1 MSVSKSLKLLVLSIA
16 FLLTET
22 CLSFASETLNS
33 VIFTGNT
40 KVSVKDLQKTVRP
53 FLHKDI
59 SAKTLNDLKIAVTRL
74 YTSKGYSLSRAVI
87 PPQDIQNGVVKVQV
101 IEGKY
106 NKITVHNKS
115 RVSDKLI
122 DATVAN
128 LKPGDVFNYNTLDT
142 DMSLLRAM
150 PGTSVT
156 SFLSPGSIPG
166 TTDTTVNVDRTPMLN
181 ANIGINDYGMAY
193 TGQLMLTVDGSLNNI
208 FHEGDTFSIVNA
220 ASSLGFNTAMVSYD
234 TILNRYGTHVGA
246 SYGATEYNV
255 GTGINVF
262 SQGINASAAAAL
274 GASGYSQIASL
285 WVTQPIIKR
294 QNTDLTSRLDADKY
308 FLSDTYNQSAGAVDD
323 RTITALTG
331 SLMYTGTGTT
341 GVTTANLA
349 YEWYTLQLTGGN
361 PSLNPFGLT
370 TPGTRDIWKTDV
382 TRTQQLP
389 GDGNSLFFNLGGM
402 FSNGQLDPAMEYT
415 LGGESNLRGYAMAV
429 LFGDS
434 GYDMNAEFRHVVQSV
449 HTGQLMLTAF
459 FDDAGVS
466 LNNVSWLNLMSP
478 GVGANYTYGK
488 WKGNVEVGTPVGNV
502 PSIVGGYSP
511 VQVWFSLSRSF
522 SAF

>member
-1 MSVSKSLKLLVLSIA
+1 MSLVFSN
-16 FLLTET
+16 T
-22 CLSFASETLNS
+22 SFASASETING
-33 VIFTGNT
+33 FTFTDKT
-40 KVSVKDLQKTVRP
+40 KIPAPVLQKLISP
-53 FLHKDI
+53 FLHKEI
-59 SAKTLNDLKIAVTRL
+59 SPDTLNSIKTVLTNYYV
-74 YTSKGYSLSRAVI
+74 SKGYTLSKAVI
-87 PPQDIQNGVVKVQV
+87 PPQEVQNGIVKIKIVEV
-101 IEGKY
+101 KY
-106 NKITVHNKS
+106 DKITVNNKS
-115 RVSDKLI
+115 RVSNKLI
-122 DATVAN
+122 DATVSN
-128 LKPGDVFNYNTLDT
+128 LKSGDLFNYDTLDT
-142 DMSLLRAM
+142 DMSLLKAI
-150 PGTSVT
+150 PGTSVN

-166 TTDTTVNVDRTPMLN
+166 TTDTTVNVDRMPMFNSILN
-181 ANIGINDYGMAY
+181 VNNYGMSY
-193 TGQLMLTVDGSLNNI
+193 TGQLILNAQGSLNNI
-208 FHEGDTFSIVNA
+208 FHEGDLFSVNT
-220 ASSLGFNTAMVSYD
+220 SSSVGFNTAMVSYD
-234 TILNRYGTHVGA
+234 TILNKYGTHIGA

-255 GTGINVF
+255 GTGLNIF

-389 GDGNSLFFNLGGM
+389 GDGNSFFFNLGGM

-434 GYDMNAEFRHVVQSV
+434 GYDMNAEFRHVVQGV
-449 HTGQLMLTAF
+449 KTGQLMLTAF
-459 FDDAGVS
+459 FDDAGTS

-478 GVGANYTYGK
+478 GVGANYTYKK
-488 WKGNVEVGTPVGNV
+488 WKGNLEVGTPVGNV